1 MTGTNIKSVYMT
13 AGEIKALRLSLRY
26 TRPDFANIF
35 GVTERT
41 IFRWEGGYRAIPPP
55 ACQLS
60 RCIIELSRDAR
71 KEILNLLT

>member
-1 MTGTNIKSVYMT
+1 MT
-13 AGEIKALRLSLRY
+13 AEELKGLRLSLRY
-26 TRPDFANIF
+26 TRPDFAKIY

-60 RCIIELSRDAR
+60 RAITNLSRDAR
-71 KEILNLLT
+71 KELLILLT

>member
-1 MTGTNIKSVYMT
+1 MT
-13 AGEIKALRLSLRY
+13 AEELKGLRLSLRY
-26 TRPDFANIF
+26 TRPDFAKIY

-60 RCIIELSRDAR
+60 RCIIKLSRDSK
-71 KEILNLLT
+71 KELLNLLT

>member
-1 MTGTNIKSVYMT
+1 MTPAAIKTLRASLGLSRPQM
-13 AGEIKALRLSLRY
+13 AGLY
-26 TRPDFANIF
+26 

-60 RCIIELSRDAR
+60 RCIIELSRDSK
-71 KEILNLLT
+71 KELLNLLT